1 MLLNSVFQMYSFIFT
16 WVYVFVGVCMCA
28 DTCRGQRPTLGVS
41 LSFAL
46 HLVFWDGG
54 LFLNLEL
61 TGSTRPADQKA
72 RGSPQCW
79 DYRSVLLSLAPNQV
93 IMVTWQPLC
102 WLSRSHPSNNIPL
115 FIDIVQIKMLR
126 HQSVMLKAKAFHL
139 ILLHSWTYPCNSLR
153 ISRTRW

>member
-1 MLLNSVFQMYSFIFT
+1 MLLNSVFKMYSFVFT

-72 RGSPQCW
+72 PGISPMLGLQECAAESGSKPGHHGHMATTVLAEPLTPQQQYSLV
-79 DYRSVLLSLAPNQV
+79 YRHSPNKNVRQ
-93 IMVTWQPLC
+93 
-102 WLSRSHPSNNIPL
+102 
-115 FIDIVQIKMLR
+115 
-126 HQSVMLKAKAFHL
+126 QSVMLKAKAFHL
-139 ILLHSWTYPCNSLR
+139 TLLHSWTYPCNSLR
-153 ISRTRW
+153 FSRTRW